1 MPQRSWRL
9 RPELC
14 SYVATV
20 FVKCRDKTL
29 VRSMGMPQGMTGV
42 LLDFHHLDTV
52 LATEEGGFG
61 RRIHKIYPDSM
72 V

>member
-1 MPQRSWRL
+1 
-9 RPELC
+9 
-14 SYVATV
+14 
-20 FVKCRDKTL
+20 
-29 VRSMGMPQGMTGV
+29 MGMPQGMTGV